1 MIPKLIPT
9 YAAEIDVVLYTN
21 CPLVKMKNLKNLKLR
36 RCDHWGKLGET
47 FRGSVCTNLNPPVT
61 PYLFQNK
68 RILKIKKKKNKFKSL
83 QFICFSFPL
92 VLWSNHFLIL
102 DFGEG
107 PVRWWSDIHSSSY
120 YSPLPL
126 WGNWC
131 EKWGR
136 LIVSR
141 RAGLGRHVLAFF

>member
-21 CPLVKMKNLKNLKLR
+21 CPLIKMKNLKNLKLR

-68 RILKIKKKKNKFKSL
+68 RILKIKKKKTNLNLYNSSAFHFPWCYDQTTS
-83 QFICFSFPL
+83 SFWTL
-92 VLWSNHFLIL
+92 VK
-102 DFGEG
+102 
-107 PVRWWSDIHSSSY
+107 VQ
-120 YSPLPL
+120 
-126 WGNWC
+126 
-131 EKWGR
+131 
-136 LIVSR
+136 
-141 RAGLGRHVLAFF
+141 